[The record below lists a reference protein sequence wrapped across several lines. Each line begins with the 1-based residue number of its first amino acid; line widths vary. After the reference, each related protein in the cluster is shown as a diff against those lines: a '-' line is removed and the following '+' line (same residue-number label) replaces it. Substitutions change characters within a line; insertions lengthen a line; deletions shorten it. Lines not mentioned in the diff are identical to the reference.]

1 MAGYKALFFEMT
13 AHVFLKKMSINYTT
27 HNEGIIDIVHI
38 RMYEGVVKRFIT
50 DHVSISE
57 GTMFRNN

>member
-27 HNEGIIDIVHI
+27 HNEGIIVYTTYKDIRGYGEKI
-38 RMYEGVVKRFIT
+38 CYRPSFDE
-50 DHVSISE
+50 
-57 GTMFRNN
+57 